1 MYIYIIILYYI
12 IIIYLYIAVPFFRLQ
27 PPTPKRSP
35 FNQGKLIRGAHAV
48 DREFRVMKALN
59 QALNGLNIRLSFEI

>member
-1 MYIYIIILYYI
+1 MYIYMYVCISQ
-12 IIIYLYIAVPFFRLQ
+12 FHFSDCN

-35 FNQGKLIRGAHAV
+35 FRSNQGKLIRGAHAV

-59 QALNGLNIRLSFEI
+59 QAMWETSGEAVKQKKPG